1 MLDRIF
7 GKNGCMGGGNW
18 WIAVLFFLFLAF
30 QDGWKEIDIADWIP
44 FLILLLIACSCSG
57 LLEDE
62 RC

>member
-1 MLDRIF
+1 MLDRLF
-7 GKNGCMGGGNW
+7 CEETTGAW
-18 WIAVLFFLFLAF
+18 WIIVLFFLFLAF
-30 QDGWKEIDIADWIP
+30 QDCWKEIDIADWIP